1 MNIVQPIRDTDKVE
15 EVKQFLKEENERNYI
30 LFLIGINTG
39 LRISDI
45 LKLRVIDV
53 KEELHIVIR
62 EKKTEK
68 QKWIRMTPQLRR
80 ELAQYIEGKEDHEYL
95 IQSRQGDN
103 KPIGRSMAYK
113 VLNKAAKHFRLKNI
127 GTHSMRKTF
136 GYHFY
141 KQTKDVAML
150 QEIFNHSS
158 PEITLRYIGVN
169 QDNMD
174 KAMADFKI

>member
-15 EVKQFLKEENERNYI
+15 EVKKFLKEENERNYI

-80 ELAQYIEGKEDHEYL
+80 ELAQYIDGKKDHEYL
-95 IQSRQGDN
+95 IKSRQGDN
-103 KPIGRSMAYK
+103 KPI
-113 VLNKAAKHFRLKNI
+113 
-127 GTHSMRKTF
+127 
-136 GYHFY
+136 
-141 KQTKDVAML
+141 
-150 QEIFNHSS
+150 
-158 PEITLRYIGVN
+158 
-169 QDNMD
+169 
-174 KAMADFKI
+174 